1 MEKEISGKSKHYT
14 LITGATAG
22 IGEQI
27 AVECAKRG
35 MNLFLVS
42 LPETGIEE
50 LADDLQRKYAVEV
63 WTLAVDLTEYEAPQ
77 MVYDFAQ
84 KHQLTVNILVN
95 NAGVGFGGEFEKLD
109 TNLTDKMILLNVRA
123 TTLLAVL
130 FLPEMKKL
138 EKAYLLNMSSFA
150 AFSPVPFKSVYSAS
164 KSYLFF
170 LTQAL
175 NKELKDTN
183 VKITS
188 IHPTGVQ
195 SKRTAETIKNGSYMT
210 KLSSLSPEEVAQTAI
225 KNMLNGKKFIVPG
238 MVSKLYYFLGSILP
252 HGLIL
257 RLAGTIF
264 RKSAGKSAK

>member
-1 MEKEISGKSKHYT
+1 MEISSKYYT

-27 AVECAKRG
+27 AAEFGKRG

-50 LADDLQRKYAVEV
+50 LAGKLQKQYGVEV
-63 WTLAVDLTEYEAPQ
+63 YTLAVDLTKYEAPQ
-77 MVYDFAQ
+77 MVFDFAQ

-95 NAGVGFGGEFEKLD
+95 NAGVGFGGNFEKLNTD
-109 TNLTDKMILLNVRA
+109 LTDKVILLNVRA

-138 EKAYLLNMSSFA
+138 KKAHLLNVSSFA

-175 NKELKDTN
+175 NKELKGTN
-183 VKITS
+183 VKVTS

-195 SKRTAETIKNGSYMT
+195 SKRTEETIKNGSYIT
-210 KLSSLSPEEVAQTAI
+210 KLSSLSPEQVAQVAV

-238 MVSKLYYFLGSILP
+238 IVTKLYYFFGSALP
-252 HGLIL
+252 HGIIL

-264 RKSAGKSAK
+264 RKSQKQSTG